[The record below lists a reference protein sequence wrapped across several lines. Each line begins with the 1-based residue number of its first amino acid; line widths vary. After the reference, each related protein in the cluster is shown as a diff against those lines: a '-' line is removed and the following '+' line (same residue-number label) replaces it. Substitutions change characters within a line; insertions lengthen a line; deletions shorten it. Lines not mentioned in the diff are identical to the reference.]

1 MFWIL
6 ISVCVSVLVTLV
18 VVVWLLRRWSSSLAS
33 DLREELD
40 ACEWAIDESLA
51 SIRGL
56 PVYPMRRMADAKL
69 DELAEL
75 IKRS

>member
-18 VVVWLLRRWSSSLAS
+18 VTVCLLRRWSSSLAS

-40 ACEWAIDESLA
+40 ACESAIDESLA
-51 SIRGL
+51 LMRG
-56 PVYPMRRMADAKL
+56 VSKKEDANL
-69 DELAEL
+69 DELTEL